1 MIDCYRQSAHER
13 RVLSLDSCIREDAG
27 GYCLLD
33 IMEKPNESFAVS
45 YEFQHRVNTRKEALS
60 DLEKRIVDLRALG
73 YTYRQIADT
82 LQVKVK
88 KVDNT
93 LQKVRKDRE
102 REEMR

>member
-1 MIDCYRQSAHER
+1 MNDVCFPWIAVYARM
-13 RVLSLDSCIREDAG
+13 REAT
-27 GYCLLD
+27 
-33 IMEKPNESFAVS
+33 ESFAVS

>member
-1 MIDCYRQSAHER
+1 M
-13 RVLSLDSCIREDAG
+13 
-27 GYCLLD
+27 
-33 IMEKPNESFAVS
+33 
-45 YEFQHRVNTRKEALS
+45 NTRKEALS